1 MDITKLPAVTA
12 RTTLV
17 DKRLYK
23 YRSLSDDKQK
33 TRVKDILVNH
43 RIRFS
48 RLSELNDPVEGKP
61 ILQLGDWSSS
71 DYRARFEDWVW
82 STQRHL
88 ANVPPK
94 DAFIRWVRSLT
105 KEQHEQYV
113 QQINADNHAAIEARW
128 RILSLSA
135 TPSQDQMWSHYSDGH
150 SGLALAFDVSHGEFG
165 IAFKVH
171 YVPKRVPMDVTTQN
185 FTEVLNATILTKRST
200 WAYEEEYRCIATEQA
215 EASLLQLENQFMAFK
230 PEQLVGIIFGAK
242 TSQSDVDLVK
252 GWIKDRPTQIE
263 LSRAVINAAGA
274 IELLQNAL

>member
-1 MDITKLPAVTA
+1 MDLANLPAVTA
-12 RTTLV
+12 RTALV

-23 YRSLSDDKQK
+23 YRSLADDKQK
-33 TRVKDILVNH
+33 ARIKDILVNH

-48 RLSELNDPVEGKP
+48 RLSELNDPIEGKP

-71 DYRARFEDWVW
+71 DYRAHFEEWVY
-82 STQRHL
+82 STQRHMV
-88 ANVPPK
+88 NVPPK

-105 KEQHEQYV
+105 KDHHEQYV

-150 SGLALAFDVSHGEFG
+150 SGLALVFDASHGEFG

-171 YVPKRVPMDVTTQN
+171 YVPERVPMDVTTQN
-185 FTEVLNATILTKRST
+185 LTEVLNATILTKRST
-200 WAYEEEYRCIATEQA
+200 WAYEEEYRCIAAEQP
-215 EASLLQLENQFMAFK
+215 EASLLHLEKQFMTFK

-242 TSQSDVDLVK
+242 TTQSDIDLIK
-252 GWIKDRPTQIE
+252 GWIRDRPTRLE
-263 LSRAVINAAGA
+263 LSKTVINAAGT
-274 IELLQNAL
+274 IELLKNAL